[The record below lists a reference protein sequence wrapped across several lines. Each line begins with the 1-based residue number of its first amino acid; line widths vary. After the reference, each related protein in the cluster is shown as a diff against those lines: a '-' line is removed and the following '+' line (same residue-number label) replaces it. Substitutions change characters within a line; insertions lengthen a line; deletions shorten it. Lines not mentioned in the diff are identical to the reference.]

1 MGERSGNRP
10 HSPGSGP
17 SRHGSGGGSY
27 SGGRG
32 GRPSGPPRGGSGS
45 GFDRGGY
52 ARGPGGPER
61 APLRVAPA
69 RQVAYRVVAHQIKRF
84 PDLDLC
90 GVDTSRLDP
99 RDAALAHAIYDTVL
113 RRWITIQYIIEN
125 YLESEWKLID
135 PRVRAAL
142 MCGAAQILFM
152 DRLPSHAVV
161 ADSVEWVKAQAGPR
175 AGGMV
180 NAILRRVDELVWRNS
195 TPGEEVEA
203 IDPEEDPEAFAEAMR
218 ASFKPGAT
226 PPMPS
231 DDRGRREKW
240 TDRRDELPL
249 PDGGAIAL
257 TAQVL
262 PKDPDHR
269 LALATSH
276 PLELIRAW
284 NKSIDRR
291 EVRRLALHGLVA
303 PATVLNTAHA
313 TAPLPE
319 ELVPHAAPGHHLWTG
334 SHERLSELMRTR
346 TDIWVQDPASSLAVQ
361 SVADLKPQTVFDMCA
376 GLGTKTRQLAAAF
389 PDATIY
395 ASDKDKGRFEKLK
408 AMFAGHP
415 RVKVLDWPRDGASG
429 FTLEFAGKI
438 DLILLDVPC
447 SNTGVLARRIEARY
461 RVDPKRTEELAAI
474 QRQLIADAL
483 PLLRRGADAMQ
494 GGAVIVYSTCSLDPT
509 ENEEQAKWAAR
520 WHGLDIARERRRMPE
535 GGVGTAGAAGGIS
548 GGTSGGTPGG
558 ASGVSGGGGGGE
570 TPAGQ
575 DARREADARYS
586 DGSYAVVLS

>member
-17 SRHGSGGGSY
+17 SGRGPRGHGGGQY

-32 GRPSGPPRGGSGS
+32 GAARGGGGGGGYNRGGERGPDRGGS
-45 GFDRGGY
+45 
-52 ARGPGGPER
+52 PGGRPGA

-69 RQVAYRVVAHQIKRF
+69 RQVAYRIVAHQIKRF

-90 GVDTSRLDP
+90 GVDTSRLEP

-113 RRWITIQYIIEN
+113 RRWITLQYIVEN
-125 YLESEWKLID
+125 YLENEWKMID

-142 MCGAAQILFM
+142 MCGAAQILLM

-180 NAILRRVDELVWRNS
+180 NAILRRIDELVWRNS
-195 TPGEEVEA
+195 TPGQEVEA
-203 IDPEEDPEAFAEAMR
+203 ITPEENPEEFAAAMK
-218 ASFKPGAT
+218 ASFRRDAT
-226 PPMPS
+226 PPLPS
-231 DDRGRREKW
+231 DDHGHRERW

-249 PDGGAIAL
+249 PDGRSVAL
-257 TAQVL
+257 NAQAL
-262 PKDPDHR
+262 PKDPDER
-269 LALATSH
+269 LSMATSH

-284 NKSIDRR
+284 NKSFDRR
-291 EVRRLALHGLVA
+291 EVRRLALHGLCL
-303 PATVLNTAHA
+303 PATILNTAHA
-313 TAPLPE
+313 TGPLPPS
-319 ELVPHAAPGHHLWTG
+319 LVPHAAPGHHLWTG
-334 SHERLSELMRTR
+334 THEELAELMRTR

-361 SVADLKPQTVFDMCA
+361 SVADLKPKIVFDMCA

-395 ASDKDKGRFEKLK
+395 ASDKDHGRFEKLK
-408 AMFAGHP
+408 ALFADHP
-415 RVKVLDWPRDGASG
+415 RVKVLEWPREGASG
-429 FTLEFAGKI
+429 FTLDFAGKV
-438 DLILLDVPC
+438 DLVLLDVPC

-461 RVDPKRTEELAAI
+461 RFNTKRTEELAAI
-474 QRQLIADAL
+474 QRQIIADAI
-483 PLLRRGADAMQ
+483 PLLRRGAGAMA
-494 GGAVIVYSTCSLDPT
+494 GGSVIVYSTCSLDPM

-520 WHGLDIARERRRMPE
+520 WHALEIARERRRMPE
-535 GGVGTAGAAGGIS
+535 GG
-548 GGTSGGTPGG
+548 PGE
-558 ASGVSGGGGGGE
+558 S
-570 TPAGQ
+570 
-575 DARREADARYS
+575 DADGDPGARYS